1 MNECTGTVGVHG
13 DNQKRAPVFWTEPV
27 GFEES
32 RRDPMGEGLYWL
44 DVATREA
51 QSGLVLY
58 PKKFMP
64 SWAELKPS
72 LVFPRDGIDTTYS
85 ALKQKDGK
93 FAKDL
98 AWAHLDVAG
107 TAWVGG
113 SQKGSTGRPVP
124 LLVEFL
130 VHRARNGRK
139 G

>member
-98 AWAHLDVAG
+98 AEVPWGKFASFLDADRTEFG
-107 TAWVGG
+107 LR
-113 SQKGSTGRPVP
+113 GR
-124 LLVEFL
+124 
-130 VHRARNGRK
+130 GK
-139 G
+139 K